1 MSKSSEQNV
10 YILSTCKKDDIK
22 SKMSSRPIIRF
33 AHTPLSRGISISA
46 PAFAPKKAAA
56 TTAKAKQGFAQKKKD
71 TSSGSGGGN
80 NNITLRYSMSGSP
93 PDLSDLPRL
102 NPEKFR
108 KDNVGKPTIFSQ
120 DVQDKL
126 KSFGLPSK
134 IDKEFASAGGPASV
148 VREATLDLVKRV
160 EGAKA
165 GSSKLA
171 RYILTGE
178 QGSGKSVL
186 LVQSV
191 AYAIG
196 SGWIVLYTPR
206 ASKWVNSTSQYIYD
220 PETKTYAQWE
230 SAQNILSVLLETN
243 KDKLSAIELPEKV
256 ELTKGKSVKA
266 GESVAALA
274 QLGAKDDRS
283 AVKALESVVGALE
296 KQTQFPVLWAMDEA
310 QSLFNTSKYRAADYT
325 PIEPYHLSTPRLAL
339 DFIAGRRSFS
349 RGAVVTSLSLSDPSN
364 LPSPALRSALS
375 LSSSSPLTPYTP
387 INPYHLAHAE
397 NLTPINV
404 PYGMNSEEAAGL
416 FELFAKKGWAPNGSD
431 ELFMESFMTSQ
442 GNPREMSKSL
452 RKTFMPLTA

>member
-1 MSKSSEQNV
+1 
-10 YILSTCKKDDIK
+10 
-22 SKMSSRPIIRF
+22 MSSRPIVRF
-33 AHTPLSRGISISA
+33 GQTSLSRGIATSA

-56 TTAKAKQGFAQKKKD
+56 TTAKAKQGFARKKKD
-71 TSSGSGGGN
+71 ASSGSGGGS
-80 NNITLRYSMSGSP
+80 NNIALRYSMSANP

-102 NPEKFR
+102 NPDKFR

-134 IDKEFASAGGPASV
+134 IDKEYASAGGPASV

-160 EGAKA
+160 EGAKT

-178 QGSGKSVL
+178 RGSGKSVL

-191 AYAIG
+191 AYAIE
-196 SGWIVLYTPR
+196 SGWIVLYSPR

-243 KDKLSAIELPEKV
+243 KDKLSAIELSERV

-266 GESVAALA
+266 GESVAVLA
-274 QLGAKDDRS
+274 QLGVKDDRS
-283 AVKALESVVGALE
+283 AVKVLEAVVDALE
-296 KQTQFPVLWAMDEA
+296 KQTKFPVLWAIDEA
-310 QSLFNTSKYRAADYT
+310 QTLFNTSKYRAADYT

-339 DFIAGRRSFS
+339 DFITGRRSFS

-375 LSSSSPLTPYTP
+375 LSSSTPLTPYTP

-397 NLTPINV
+397 SLTPINV
-404 PYGMNSEEAAGL
+404 PYGMNSQEAAGL
-416 FELFAKKGWAPNGSD
+416 FELFARKGWAPNGSD
-431 ELFMESFMTSQ
+431 ELFMESFVASH
-442 GNPREMSKSL
+442 GNPREMGKGL
-452 RKTFMPLTA
+452 GKTFMPLTA

>member
-1 MSKSSEQNV
+1 
-10 YILSTCKKDDIK
+10 
-22 SKMSSRPIIRF
+22 MSSRPIVRF
-33 AHTPLSRGISISA
+33 GQTSLSRGIATSA

-56 TTAKAKQGFAQKKKD
+56 TTAKAKQGFARKKKD
-71 TSSGSGGGN
+71 ASSGSGGGS
-80 NNITLRYSMSGSP
+80 NNIALRYSMSANP

-102 NPEKFR
+102 NPDKFR

-134 IDKEFASAGGPASV
+134 IDKEYASAGGPASV
-148 VREATLDLVKRV
+148 VREATLGLVKRV
-160 EGAKA
+160 EGAKT

-178 QGSGKSVL
+178 RGSGKSVL

-191 AYAIG
+191 AYAIE
-196 SGWIVLYTPR
+196 SGWIVLYSPR

-243 KDKLSAIELPEKV
+243 KDKLSAIELSERV

-266 GESVAALA
+266 GESVAVLA
-274 QLGAKDDRS
+274 QLGVKDDRS
-283 AVKALESVVGALE
+283 AVKVLEAVVDALE
-296 KQTQFPVLWAMDEA
+296 KQTKFPVLWAIDEA
-310 QSLFNTSKYRAADYT
+310 QTLFNTSKYRAADYT

-339 DFIAGRRSFS
+339 DFITGRRSFS
-349 RGAVVTSLSLSDPSN
+349 RGAVVTCLSLSDPSN

-375 LSSSSPLTPYTP
+375 LSSSTPLTPYTP

-397 NLTPINV
+397 SLTPINV
-404 PYGMNSEEAAGL
+404 PYGMNSQEAAGL
-416 FELFAKKGWAPNGSD
+416 FELFARKGWAPNGSD
-431 ELFMESFMTSQ
+431 ELFMESFVASH
-442 GNPREMSKSL
+442 GNPREMGKGL
-452 RKTFMPLTA
+452 GKTFMPLTA

>member
-1 MSKSSEQNV
+1 
-10 YILSTCKKDDIK
+10 
-22 SKMSSRPIIRF
+22 MSSRPIIRF

-134 IDKEFASAGGPASV
+134 IDKEYASAGGPASI
-148 VREATLDLVKRV
+148 VREATLDLVKCV
-160 EGAKA
+160 EGAKT

-171 RYILTGE
+171 RYILT
-178 QGSGKSVL
+178 
-186 LVQSV
+186 
-191 AYAIG
+191 
-196 SGWIVLYTPR
+196 
-206 ASKWVNSTSQYIYD
+206 SKWVNSTSQYIYD

-283 AVKALESVVGALE
+283 AVKALESVIGALE